1 MKKIGV
7 IGAGAFGSALSFV
20 SAKNQLTKLY
30 GRSINIENPFFPKY
44 PSISLPTQ
52 LILTNSLEELSDV
65 AAIILAIPTQSLRDF
80 LTKNSHFLQQKPILL
95 TQKGIEKGSQKLV
108 FEIFESVLNTPYAV
122 LSGPNFAIEIL
133 EEKITATTIASKD
146 NAVADFWIN
155 ALGSDVF
162 RPYKSND
169 VVGTQLSGAMKNIIA
184 IACGVAEGLDLGRN
198 AHAAI
203 QTRGLAEIVRLG
215 IAMGA
220 NLETFMG
227 LSGVGDLT
235 LTCSS
240 SKSRNMSYGYS
251 LAHHELWSGE
261 LAEGVHTSYSIRNL
275 AHQHNVK
282 LVVCETVAQL
292 LAREI
297 TLGEAIKMLT
307 HRPFKKE
314 F

>member
-7 IGAGAFGSALSFV
+7 IGSGAFGSALSFV
-20 SAKNQLTKLY
+20 SAQNQPTKLY
-30 GRSINIENPFFPKY
+30 GRSINTNTIFFPKY
-44 PSISLPTQ
+44 PSIHLPGHLT
-52 LILTNSLEELSDV
+52 LTNNLEELADV
-65 AAIILAIPTQSLRDF
+65 DAIILAIPTQSLREF
-80 LTKNSHFLQQKPILL
+80 LLKNRHFLYNKPILL
-95 TQKGIEKGSQKLV
+95 TQKGIEKNSQKLV
-108 FEIFESVLNTPYAV
+108 FEIFESLTSNTYAV

-133 EEKITATTIASKD
+133 EQKITATTIASK
-146 NAVADFWIN
+146 NNSVADFWIN
-155 ALGSDVF
+155 TLGSDVF

-169 VVGTQLSGAMKNIIA
+169 VIGTQLSGAMKNIVA

-198 AHAAI
+198 THAAI

-220 NLETFMG
+220 HMETFMG

-251 LAHHELWSGE
+251 LAKYEPWSGE

-275 AHQHNVK
+275 AQQHNVK
-282 LVVCETVAQL
+282 LVVCETMAQL

-297 TLGEAIKMLT
+297 TLGEAIKTLT
-307 HRPFKKE
+307 QRPFKKE